1 MKDQHKAEEQQIDE
15 NTLLRRRIAELEAL
29 EAEHK
34 RVEDALR
41 ESEERFH
48 KIFDHSNDAIFI
60 VDPTRDVI
68 LDVNPRACRMLGY
81 SREELLSLP
90 LSAIHPDEMPQLKV
104 FAQSVFE
111 HGKGWTD
118 ELTCLT
124 KSNEVLP
131 SEISASIIDLGGK
144 TCMIALVRD
153 VTERKQA
160 EEALVH
166 LASFPEHNP
175 NPVVETDLNGNIT
188 YLNPLARER
197 FPDLEESGLQHA
209 LLEGFGTIVSE
220 LKDAGAES
228 IVREIEIGDSVYDQ
242 KVSYVSESG
251 SVRIFAHDITERKR
265 AEEAAEA
272 ATRAKNEFLE
282 KELQMAHD
290 MQMGLLPTRPIRG
303 ERFEI
308 AGRCVPA
315 NHVGGDYF
323 NYFWLDEAKRYLG
336 FGAADVSG
344 KAMAAAVRA
353 MQLSG
358 IFRYEFLEAR
368 PLREVLQGLHEVLQG
383 ELPPTSFV
391 TCCLGTLDV
400 EEGVVQLANAA
411 HPFPYHYSAAT
422 GMLEA
427 LQMPSLPLGIRLP
440 PGSPG
445 GFAEVEVE
453 MGAGDFLVLYSDGV
467 TDMQDETGG
476 FYESERLETLN
487 RECADVGAEGLV
499 EAVLEDLKRFRGTA
513 SQKDDVTLLV
523 LRAQPEGEL
532 SSSE

>member
-1 MKDQHKAEEQQIDE
+1 MKDQHRAEEQQIDE

-34 RVEDALR
+34 RVEEALR

-60 VDPTRDVI
+60 VDPTRDDI

-90 LSAIHPDEMPQLKV
+90 LSAIHPDEMPQLKA

-111 HGKGWTD
+111 QGKGWTD

-209 LLEGFGTIVSE
+209 LLEGFGTIISE
-220 LKDAGAES
+220 FKDGGAES

-242 KVSYVSESG
+242 KVTYVSESG

-265 AEEAAEA
+265 AEE
-272 ATRAKNEFLE
+272 
-282 KELQMAHD
+282 
-290 MQMGLLPTRPIRG
+290 
-303 ERFEI
+303 
-308 AGRCVPA
+308 GR
-315 NHVGGDYF
+315 
-323 NYFWLDEAKRYLG
+323 
-336 FGAADVSG
+336 
-344 KAMAAAVRA
+344 
-353 MQLSG
+353 
-358 IFRYEFLEAR
+358 
-368 PLREVLQGLHEVLQG
+368 
-383 ELPPTSFV
+383 
-391 TCCLGTLDV
+391 
-400 EEGVVQLANAA
+400 
-411 HPFPYHYSAAT
+411 
-422 GMLEA
+422 
-427 LQMPSLPLGIRLP
+427 
-440 PGSPG
+440 
-445 GFAEVEVE
+445 
-453 MGAGDFLVLYSDGV
+453 
-467 TDMQDETGG
+467 
-476 FYESERLETLN
+476 
-487 RECADVGAEGLV
+487 
-499 EAVLEDLKRFRGTA
+499 
-513 SQKDDVTLLV
+513 
-523 LRAQPEGEL
+523 
-532 SSSE
+532 